1 MGFLLFSCASTI
13 GTVGLENKVKKLK
26 IDMTKEQAFQVVGKN
41 YQIMMV
47 SKTKDGNLEILR
59 YISPNRISYLLYFIN
74 EKLIEFHE
82 EIRNQETEVQTE

>member
-1 MGFLLFSCASTI
+1 MKQLTTILLMGFLLFSCASTI

-59 YISPNRISYLLYFIN
+59 YI
-74 EKLIEFHE
+74 
-82 EIRNQETEVQTE
+82 